1 MGSGFYPQLR
11 AVLLAHGCTMLRQG
25 KGSHEVWF
33 SPITHRQF
41 PLAVTVASRHMA
53 NAILKQAG
61 IDKRF

>member
-11 AVLLAHGCTMLRQG
+11 DILLAHGCFMKRQG

-33 SPITHRQF
+33 SPLSNRTF
-41 PLAVTVASRHMA
+41 AVPVTVVSRITV

-61 IDKRF
+61 IEHKI